1 VFFLSIINMYF
12 LAVGEQRSHSLDIK
26 PRGETASDTVQR
38 PEPETFGNYR
48 NGPKENMQQ
57 R

>member
-1 VFFLSIINMYF
+1 MYF